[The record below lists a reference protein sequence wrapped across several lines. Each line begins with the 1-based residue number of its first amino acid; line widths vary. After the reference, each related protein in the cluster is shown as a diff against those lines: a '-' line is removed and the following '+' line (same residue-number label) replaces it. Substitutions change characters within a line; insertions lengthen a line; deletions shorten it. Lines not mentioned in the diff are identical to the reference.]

1 MFTRVSPIVKSRTY
15 HNLVNFH
22 LTAVTWICVL
32 FTYRKVFNWM
42 AKESILNC
50 VGISVLS
57 SQLII
62 TLSRWHVSI
71 MIDWTSILLP
81 WITHLITDTRPA
93 ALSIIC
99 HGTVESN
106 IASRKSLVFAVRSDM
121 FVTVYERTWNKK
133 KWQRWCMINY
143 QTLTTVESARVKF
156 SLKRPTHIR
165 GHPLVR
171 VWVTG
176 MWDGAKRWLQSGW
189 PKIWRLRGGGSP
201 NPIPLRFSL
210 GFNRNYTVTMEP
222 CLTAKLSIWP
232 PRYYGH
238 FIPAWAKPW

>member
-1 MFTRVSPIVKSRTY
+1 MT
-15 HNLVNFH
+15 
-22 LTAVTWICVL
+22 
-32 FTYRKVFNWM
+32 
-42 AKESILNC
+42 KESNLNC

-71 MIDWTSILLP
+71 MIDWISILLT

-106 IASRKSLVFAVRSDM
+106 IASRKSLVFVVRSDM
-121 FVTVYERTWNKK
+121 FVTVYERTWNKG
-133 KWQRWCMINY
+133 KWQRRCMINY

-156 SLKRPTHIR
+156 SLKRPIHIR
-165 GHPLVR
+165 DHPLVH

-189 PKIWRLRGGGSP
+189 PKNMAFKGRGVTQS
-201 NPIPLRFSL
+201 NTITFFFRF
-210 GFNRNYTVTMEP
+210 
-222 CLTAKLSIWP
+222 
-232 PRYYGH
+232 
-238 FIPAWAKPW
+238 